1 VGTTNRTDHHE
12 VVLVTDTGQAAS
24 SLRGLGD
31 ELGGRTQ
38 RIIERPFFKPE
49 SLDDLVDTV
58 MSKCGSDSRILYV
71 GVRASATIGL
81 ALAISDFPCIGFVL
95 HEPDLGPLAA
105 GANQLAV
112 SLLQQVKEGPQSQAA
127 RLILED
133 RLADHSSKSVTETE
147 SPISDTALL
156 EPRRAMHACAELSVL
171 TEFHPAADDLRGIE
185 VPVLVTVGGQSPLAR
200 LGAAQQACELIQC
213 DGSVIASATGAPHL
227 QNPKSFAGIIKAFA
241 DQLGL

>member
-1 VGTTNRTDHHE
+1 MGTTSRRERHE

-24 SLRGLGD
+24 SLRCLGE
-31 ELGGRTQ
+31 ELHGRAQ
-38 RIIERPFFKPE
+38 RIIERPFVGPQ

-58 MSKCGSDSRILYV
+58 MSKCGSGSRILYV

-81 ALAISDFPCIGFVL
+81 ALAISDFPCVGFVL

-105 GANQLAV
+105 GANELAMG
-112 SLLQQVKEGPQSQAA
+112 LLKKVEAAPQSRAA
-127 RLILED
+127 RLILKD
-133 RLADHSSKSVTETE
+133 RLADHTFKSVTEPEPPLT
-147 SPISDTALL
+147 DTSLL
-156 EPRRAMHACAELSVL
+156 EPRRAMHAHAELSVL
-171 TEFHPAADDLRGIE
+171 AEFHPEPADLRSIE

-227 QNPKSFAGIIKAFA
+227 QNPKSFAGIIEAFVG
-241 DQLGL
+241 QLGL

>member
-1 VGTTNRTDHHE
+1 MGTTNRTNHHE

-24 SLRGLGD
+24 SLSGLGD
-31 ELGGRTQ
+31 GLDGRTQ
-38 RIIERPFFKPE
+38 RIIERPFFRPE

-58 MSKCGSDSRILYV
+58 MSKCGSGSQILYV

-81 ALAISDFPCIGFVL
+81 ALAISNFPCIGFVL

-105 GANQLAV
+105 GANQLAMN
-112 SLLQQVKEGPQSQAA
+112 LLQQVKQGPQSQAA
-127 RLILED
+127 RLILGD
-133 RLADHSSKSVTETE
+133 RLADHSSKSVTEAE
-147 SPISDTALL
+147 FPINDTTLL
-156 EPRRAMHACAELSVL
+156 EPRRAMHACAELSVI
-171 TEFHPAADDLRGIE
+171 TEFHPAADDLRNIQ

-200 LGAAQQACELIQC
+200 LGAAQQACEMIQC

-241 DQLGL
+241 DQVGL

>member
-1 VGTTNRTDHHE
+1 VGTTSRRERHE
-12 VVLVTDTGQAAS
+12 VVLVTDTGQAGS

-31 ELGGRTQ
+31 ELGGRTH
-38 RIIERPFFKPE
+38 RIIERPFFAPD

-58 MSKCGSDSRILYV
+58 MSKCGSESRILYV

-81 ALAISDFPCIGFVL
+81 ALAISDFPCVGFVL

-105 GANQLAV
+105 GADQLAIG
-112 SLLQQVKEGPQSQAA
+112 LLEQVKEAPESQAA

-133 RLADHSSKSVTETE
+133 RLADHSFKSATETE
-147 SPISDTALL
+147 SPLTDTTLL

-171 TEFHPAADDLRGIE
+171 AEFHPGADDLRSIE

-200 LGAAQQACELIQC
+200 LGAAQQVCELIQC

-241 DQLGL
+241 GQLGL